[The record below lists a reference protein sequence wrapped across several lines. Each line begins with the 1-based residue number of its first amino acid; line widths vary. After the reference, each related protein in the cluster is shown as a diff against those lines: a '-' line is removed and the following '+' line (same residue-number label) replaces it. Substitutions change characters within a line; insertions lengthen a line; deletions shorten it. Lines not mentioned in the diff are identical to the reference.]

1 MMFARA
7 VNACW
12 WWSGGGKDRFF
23 VVAGK
28 RVGTCVVVATFDAD
42 EKSRSDKR
50 RIILKETRAL
60 TAMSIPHQSF
70 LISCIG
76 RGKAR
81 KQQQASSRQAAAGKQ
96 QRKQSLLACLQK
108 LVQPLQQKKWEA
120 SHHCCES
127 VTPEPKGDSILYSV

>member
-42 EKSRSDKR
+42 GKSRSDKR

-96 QRKQSLLACLQK
+96 QQASSSRQAAAQAVAACLLAKTCATTAAKKMGSESSLL
-108 LVQPLQQKKWEA
+108 
-120 SHHCCES
+120 
-127 VTPEPKGDSILYSV
+127 

>member
-96 QRKQSLLACLQK
+96 QQASSSASSRCLLACKNLCNHCS
-108 LVQPLQQKKWEA
+108 KKNGKRVITVV
-120 SHHCCES
+120 S
-127 VTPEPKGDSILYSV
+127 L